1 MNLGVNFFKIPVE
14 TAKKLVEEKNLLEE
28 IEQKLGVKVEVD
40 TESGGVKVTYEP
52 QKAENFILMKKVFDA
67 LNAGFYEEVHELL
80 TNENYDIEV
89 IDLTYYVG
97 KSKNDL
103 VRIKGRII
111 GEKGKAKANIENYT
125 KCKLSIYENKVG
137 ILGPSEFTNLAKE
150 AVEKLIKGYQH
161 STVYKFLD
169 SRLRR
174 MKEDRKLWES
184 ERYF

>member
-14 TAKKLVEEKNLLEE
+14 TARKLLEE
-28 IEQKLGVKVEVD
+28 KTLLEEVEQRLGVKVEID
-40 TESGGVKVTYEP
+40 PESGGVKVTYEP

-80 TNENYDIEV
+80 TNENYDIEIV
-89 IDLTYYVG
+89 DLTDYIG

-103 VRIKGRII
+103 VRVKGRII

-125 KCKLSIYENKVG
+125 KCKLSVYENKVG
-137 ILGPSEFTNLAKE
+137 ILGPSEFTTLAKE

-169 SRLRR
+169 SKLRR

-184 ERYF
+184 EKYF

>member
-1 MNLGVNFFKIPVE
+1 VI
-14 TAKKLVEEKNLLEE
+14 
-28 IEQKLGVKVEVD
+28 
-40 TESGGVKVTYEP
+40 YEP
-52 QKAENFILMKKVFDA
+52 QRAENFLLMKKVFDA

-80 TNENYDIEV
+80 ANENYDIEV
-89 IDLTYYVG
+89 IDLTEYVG

-111 GEKGKAKANIENYT
+111 GEKGKAKANVESYT
-125 KCKLSIYENKVG
+125 KCKLSIYENRVG
-137 ILGPSEFTNLAKE
+137 ILGPSEFTVLAKE

-169 SRLRR
+169 SKLRR

-184 ERYF
+184 ENL